1 MKTVR
6 EVLRQAPVWVNPDHT
21 VESAIVLMRGH
32 SIGGLPVMD
41 GCQLAGMVCYADL
54 LGAHASTRVADIMS
68 APAEAVSP
76 DASVRE
82 AAELMARTGA
92 SRLAVI
98 EEDRLIGVI
107 TDGDLLPEVGRN
119 YDPLTD
125 LPWSDALREWAID
138 HLKHSEEITVLFV
151 DLDNFGQFN
160 KVYGHIVGDE
170 VLQATARVMV
180 SLTDPALDFLCR
192 YGGDEF
198 CIASLRDADEATAL
212 GTLISE
218 RVSEIR
224 IASLAGTTITC
235 SVGQHGGKRTRER
248 EHVHYAAT
256 LNSLINLAS
265 RACTAN
271 KRKVNSLAQRT
282 VISMGSGEG
291 GSRLRLS
298 RIEVQWDHR
307 TAKVQVDLQ
316 VGGTPPDMDV
326 VVLEADDATVYSATM
341 TGDTD
346 VEGVLR
352 LVAETTVGALRM
364 FLPPGY
370 DLTLSDVV
378 LNQIASGQT
387 IITAAGQFVI
397 EGHAVPLAGS
407 AVLGDDP
414 YRAAASCVL
423 AAVNRPLSRVVA
435 RQRMGSLATQP
446 PSQR

>member
-6 EVLRQAPVWVNPDHT
+6 EVLRRAPVWVNPDHT

-32 SIGGLPVMD
+32 NIGGLPVME
-41 GCQLAGMVCYADL
+41 GGRLAGMISYPDL
-54 LGAHASTRVADIMS
+54 LGADPARQVADVMTDTGESI
-68 APAEAVSP
+68 SP
-76 DASVRE
+76 DASIRE
-82 AAELMARTGA
+82 AAEQMARTGA
-92 SRLAVI
+92 GRLAVI
-98 EEDRLIGVI
+98 EGERLVGVI

-125 LPWSDALREWAID
+125 LPWSDGLREWAID
-138 HLKHSEEITVLFV
+138 HLKRGEEITVLFV

-160 KVYGHIVGDE
+160 KAYGHIVGDE
-170 VLQATARVMV
+170 VLQSVAGVLV
-180 SLTDPALDFLCR
+180 SLTDPAMDFLCR

-198 CIASLRDADEATAL
+198 CIASLRDSDQAAAL
-212 GTLISE
+212 GAAISQ
-218 RVSEIR
+218 RVSDIR
-224 IASLAGTTITC
+224 IDSLAGTAISC

-271 KRKVNSLAQRT
+271 KRKSDNFAQRT
-282 VISMGSGEG
+282 VISMGSGDA

-307 TAKVQVDLQ
+307 TARVQVDLQ
-316 VGGTPPDMDV
+316 VGGTPADMDV
-326 VVLEADDATVYSATM
+326 VVIEAEDATVYSASM

-352 LVAETTVGALRM
+352 LVAETTVAALRK

-370 DLTLSDVV
+370 DLTLADIV

-435 RQRMGSLATQP
+435 RQRMGGLASQP
-446 PSQR
+446 P